1 MESIYLLLLSITLRN
16 QCHTFNVSWE
26 KVWEN
31 HKLCGKIIRK
41 EKGGLLCSFS
51 LVSKGCWSVLAL
63 WKPQVTLST
72 LFGELEIHFWVF
84 LPSWWWMKER
94 AARQFCAEN
103 ILLVDNSPRLWEPI
117 TRLQRISPHHWTD
130 NLLKWIFYVQASQ
143 LRKRINIDNL
153 RLFWTQLDH
162 FRRGSM
168 AKKHFVFG
176 GL

>member
-1 MESIYLLLLSITLRN
+1 MLLLSITLRN
-16 QCHTFNVSWE
+16 QWHTFNVSLQ

-41 EKGGLLCSFS
+41 EKGSLLCSFS
-51 LVSKGCWSVLAL
+51 LVSKGCWSELAL
-63 WKPQVTLST
+63 WRPQVTPST
-72 LFGELEIHFWVF
+72 LFGELEKTFLGVF
-84 LPSWWWMKER
+84 ARLVKER
-94 AARQFCAEN
+94 AAGQFCAEN

-130 NLLKWIFYVQASQ
+130 NLLKWIFYVQAPQ
-143 LRKRINIDNL
+143 FRRRININNL
-153 RLFWTQLDH
+153 GQFWTQWDH

>member
-1 MESIYLLLLSITLRN
+1 MLLLSITLRN
-16 QCHTFNVSWE
+16 QWHTFNVSLQ

-41 EKGGLLCSFS
+41 EKGSLLCSFS
-51 LVSKGCWSVLAL
+51 LVSKGCWSELAL
-63 WKPQVTLST
+63 WRPQVTPST
-72 LFGELEIHFWVF
+72 LFGELEKTFLGVF
-84 LPSWWWMKER
+84 ARLVKER
-94 AARQFCAEN
+94 AAGQFCAEN

-143 LRKRINIDNL
+143 LRRRINIDNL
-153 RLFWTQLDH
+153 GLFWTQLDY
-162 FRRGSM
+162 FRRDTM
-168 AKKHFVFG
+168 AKEHFVFG